1 MSQKATAILQWSGE
15 GGTTYNRMQ
24 PIWASFKR
32 NLTAQVMDSDRNRA
46 GPTPAALFVSSWP
59 WAVGGLAKHVLQ
71 ALHILPC
78 DPNWRKGISNQNHK
92 NTKIAFMLTRLKI
105 EHQWH
110 TGHSLAA
117 MSAACRSVFL
127 FLSFFFP
134 SLYVGFDH
142 WPQNCQVLFC
152 FVWKEE
158 LLHWVFRRL
167 LSWRRGRPF
176 HMEHPCGPYTSYT
189 LSKPSFFC
197 SRSWGEGYLIHQ
209 WILFF
214 CACQRL

>member
-92 NTKIAFMLTRLKI
+92 NTKIAFLLTRLKI
-105 EHQWH
+105 EHQWLISCH
-110 TGHSLAA
+110 VSS
-117 MSAACRSVFL
+117 MQKCFSFSFFL
-127 FLSFFFP
+127 FSKFVCWF
-134 SLYVGFDH
+134 
-142 WPQNCQVLFC
+142 WPLTTELPCFVLFC
-152 FVWKEE
+152 LE
-158 LLHWVFRRL
+158 RGASP
-167 LSWRRGRPF
+167 LSF
-176 HMEHPCGPYTSYT
+176 
-189 LSKPSFFC
+189 
-197 SRSWGEGYLIHQ
+197 
-209 WILFF
+209 
-214 CACQRL
+214 